1 MPINRI
7 EKHGD
12 FTVMSNYH
20 LRDVTLSNRAC
31 GLLSRILSLP
41 DDWNFSASGLASLS
55 RDGRDAVLSELKELE
70 KAGYLKRRTVR
81 DGGGRITDTEYTVYE
96 FPYTLD
102 PNNKSDE
109 PASDKPR
116 ADSPP
121 AENTAQLNTYIL
133 NTDKANIYHSRCT
146 HDSINHINRDNEHG
160 KLLTERE
167 RTKEKV
173 RQNLEYDILCRRNLR
188 NKTRIDEI
196 ISLITDVI
204 CSPLPFVRIGG
215 EDIPRDYVRERL
227 MSLTCQHIEYVF
239 EAMKESAPKIRNI
252 KAYLLS
258 SLYNAPM
265 TMDNYYSAQA
275 EADLLGG

>member
-70 KAGYLKRRTVR
+70 NAGYLKRRTVR
-81 DGGGRITDTEYTVYE
+81 DGSGRITDTEYTVYE

-102 PNNKSDE
+102 PKNMDDK
-109 PASDKPR
+109 PVSDKPR
-116 ADSPP
+116 AESPP
-121 AENTAQLNTYIL
+121 AENTAQLNTYIP
-133 NTDKANIYHSRCT
+133 NTDKANIYHSRCRY
-146 HDSINHINRDNEHG
+146 DSINHINRINKQD

-167 RTKEKV
+167 STKEKV